1 MDRIRNARHFA
12 PRLQRWLES
21 RTQASERVG
30 NGGAGAAQAEL
41 QLDELQTTALSAGAA
56 SAEAPAPFPSLPV
69 SAFPVPAPA
78 AVNLLRPPVPLRR
91 PDPSPTLPP
100 ADGMERRQVL
110 VGSFILEYAL
120 RRSTRR
126 SIGFMVDDDGLRVTA
141 PKRCTLADIENAIR
155 AKQNWIL
162 SKLDDRRQRRAARLD
177 KPPVEWKDGAKLP
190 YLGGEITLRL
200 QLAMRNRTVFDP
212 ETRELTLGLVQGAT
226 ELLVKERV
234 KNWYKQQAEGLF
246 AQRLDLYA
254 PRVGVQYASMSVSSA
269 DARWGSCTVGRVIR
283 LNWKLMF
290 FSLPLIDY
298 VVAHE
303 LAHIHEMNHSPR
315 FWAHVGRVYPHY
327 EEAKQLLR
335 RRSQELPV
343 LFP

>member
-30 NGGAGAAQAEL
+30 NGGEGAAQAEL
-41 QLDELQTTALSAGAA
+41 QLDELQTTAFSAGAA
-56 SAEAPAPFPSLPV
+56 SAEAPAPFPSLTV

-246 AQRLDLYA
+246 TQRLDLYA

-315 FWAHVGRVYPHY
+315 FWAHVERVYPQY